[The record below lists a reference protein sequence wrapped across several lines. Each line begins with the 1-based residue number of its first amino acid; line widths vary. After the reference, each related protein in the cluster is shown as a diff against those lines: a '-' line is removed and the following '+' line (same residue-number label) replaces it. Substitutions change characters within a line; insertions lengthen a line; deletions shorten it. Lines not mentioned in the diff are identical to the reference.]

1 MRNSKIISTMRIT
14 RGNQVLIG
22 VKLCDIPRKL
32 TREDLSFT
40 SRGYSFFDKQDL
52 SKSFLE
58 MCTNK

>member
-32 TREDLSFT
+32 TREDLIFT
-40 SRGYSFFDKQDL
+40 SRGYSFFNKQDL